1 MHFTPL
7 IQKGIL
13 IKAIKTNKM
22 VSLAIGCRFISG
34 QYKLNVYLISSSGKV
49 KTFHL
54 LKTVQEEEEYLVAAS
69 LLGENEFL

>member
-22 VSLAIGCRFISG
+22 VNLAIGCRFISG

-49 KTFHL
+49 KK
-54 LKTVQEEEEYLVAAS
+54 LKTVQVYLVAAS